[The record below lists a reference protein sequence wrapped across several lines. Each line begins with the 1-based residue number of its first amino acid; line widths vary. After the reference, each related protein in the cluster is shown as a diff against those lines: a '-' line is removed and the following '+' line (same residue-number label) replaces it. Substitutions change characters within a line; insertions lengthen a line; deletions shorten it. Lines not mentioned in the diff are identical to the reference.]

1 MRPSLRILS
10 LFFVPPSLV
19 CSISQVSQVCTL
31 PPGFAAPNRTDFR
44 LCHDKISNLTTEARN
59 NSGCFDDPA
68 DGVLTLDGCYAM
80 CGIDNS
86 YWEWKDLFNR
96 LSLLVL
102 PTVFLIADLGF
113 PPLGWHIFLIVP
125 IQAIGNP
132 IGRFQSLLIRF
143 TTHRS
148 YRRLAEAQS
157 QLISPNHPPQFFA
170 FYKSLA
176 TVFSAY
182 EEFGWQ
188 NVAATE
194 NWLVTFSD
202 QEQRIVT
209 CASYRLSSL
218 RVRSKVLPI
227 VAIATLVGTLV
238 VAIFRTI
245 QQIDRSNTRITN
257 ETAHTIAV
265 VCILYITIPQVWF
278 GARIGIFTTDAEAIH
293 ILENMRDELERLKV
307 PNNRNRPLLPP
318 LQFAV
323 CQGHKVWSLVPWAG
337 FFARCPLE
345 HSEPQPEITID
356 KPWRGIKGNF
366 MGISSSWRGCN
377 RMAVDAHAPSH
388 GQLLSI
394 SYLFAIF
401 GASLPAYFL
410 SATNNATRMK
420 VGIGCRSLSWIGV
433 LAVWIFSY
441 TLDSI
446 FRGYVCWPSASSA
459 PEAPIDKLRK
469 IWRLSLFKDLLMTG
483 GVITLV
489 MLVQVG
495 RYNSCWCRSSF
506 HDFVMIFGYKPPEW
520 VRAKSLWRIIPSIGL
535 GINLALIMWV
545 EFALWDGDNWLGW
558 LLSFFVWNRNG
569 WLRYVPSFAIRSGTP
584 LCKNEKEMEAE
595 WNQLRAFP
603 PPPARGRAAAL
614 AANRAP
620 APAGSNN
627 AVVEGNAEEQGVEM
641 SVLGAPVPA
650 EHEQTRLLGGWP
662 VAD

>member
-1 MRPSLRILS
+1 MHHPSSRIFS
-10 LFFVPPSLV
+10 LFFVPLSLV
-19 CSISQVSQVCTL
+19 CGISQASQICTL
-31 PPGFAAPNRTDFR
+31 SPGFAAPNRTDFR

-59 NSGCFDDPA
+59 NTGCFDDPP
-68 DGVLTLDGCYAM
+68 DGVLTVDGCYAM
-80 CGIDNS
+80 CGGGVD

-157 QLISPNHPPQFFA
+157 QLISPNSPQFFA

-188 NVAATE
+188 NVAATG

-209 CASYRLSSL
+209 RASYRLSSL

-293 ILENMRDELERLKV
+293 ILENMRDELERLEV

-323 CQGHKVWSLVPWAG
+323 CQGHK
-337 FFARCPLE
+337 
-345 HSEPQPEITID
+345 
-356 KPWRGIKGNF
+356 
-366 MGISSSWRGCN
+366 
-377 RMAVDAHAPSH
+377 
-388 GQLLSI
+388 
-394 SYLFAIF
+394 
-401 GASLPAYFL
+401 
-410 SATNNATRMK
+410 
-420 VGIGCRSLSWIGV
+420 
-433 LAVWIFSY
+433 
-441 TLDSI
+441 
-446 FRGYVCWPSASSA
+446 
-459 PEAPIDKLRK
+459 
-469 IWRLSLFKDLLMTG
+469 
-483 GVITLV
+483 
-489 MLVQVG
+489 VG

-520 VRAKSLWRIIPSIGL
+520 ERAKFLWRIIPSIGL

-545 EFALWDGDNWLGW
+545 EFALWDGDSWLGRSPS
-558 LLSFFVWNRNG
+558 LFVWNRNG

-603 PPPARGRAAAL
+603 PPPAR
-614 AANRAP
+614 
-620 APAGSNN
+620 
-627 AVVEGNAEEQGVEM
+627 EGNAEEQGVEM
-641 SVLGAPVPA
+641 SVLAAPVPA
-650 EHEQTRLLGGWP
+650 EHEQMRLLGGWP